1 MKSWLKVGFVLS
13 LAFLVPLLVLG
24 GGDAAKGKTVFTSKC
39 ATCHGP
45 MGEGK
50 DAIAKMFKVEMRH
63 LGSKEVQARPDAELR
78 KIITEGNGK
87 MKPVKLSDAES
98 ADVLAYVRCLALK
111 K

>member
-13 LAFLVPLLVLG
+13 LMVLVPLLAVG
-24 GGDAAKGKTVFTSKC
+24 GGDAAKGKPVFTSKC
-39 ATCHGP
+39 ATCHGAA
-45 MGEGK
+45 GEGK

-63 LGSKEVQARPDAELR
+63 LGSKEAQARPDAELR

-87 MKPVKLSDAES
+87 MKPVKLSDEEA
-98 ADVLAYVRCLALK
+98 ADVVAYLRTLAVK